1 MGNQVRTKPSWL
13 NRNSLRAGRKL
24 LEFAPSFMH
33 FVNCRGFCGGQDSFA
48 VRIDL
53 AIEFTLVSGTLMAVE
68 DHPTQSALPSKEGS
82 PASKRRRRL
91 VLTNHNLVVRDSC
104 RARRDLVSRP
114 APAKENWCART
125 PRSVYSVGLLR
136 LAKGENCLF
145 AWRVWTANV
154 DTVNRPGDGN

>member
-1 MGNQVRTKPSWL
+1 
-13 NRNSLRAGRKL
+13 
-24 LEFAPSFMH
+24 MH

-104 RARRDLVSRP
+104 RAGETLFRARLQRKKIS
-114 APAKENWCART
+114 APEPLGR
-125 PRSVYSVGLLR
+125 YI
-136 LAKGENCLF
+136 
-145 AWRVWTANV
+145 VWGCY
-154 DTVNRPGDGN
+154 D